1 MTVSATPASAK
12 TSPISAARSSS
23 RMAGSSGALARR
35 INARHPFRPRT
46 RFVSCTAVRSEKLS
60 RPIAMIRTTKA
71 TTGEWIGSGL
81 MILWTPS
88 YSENT
93 APTVNST
100 TATMNA

>member
-1 MTVSATPASAK
+1 M
-12 TSPISAARSSS
+12 
-23 RMAGSSGALARR
+23 
-35 INARHPFRPRT
+35 N
-46 RFVSCTAVRSEKLS
+46 
-60 RPIAMIRTTKA
+60 RTTKA
-71 TTGEWIGSGL
+71 TTGEWIRSGL